1 MWSMPVCAPV
11 HLCVALGRLIVGQE
25 ERAHGNL
32 TAEKIN
38 LLAVAKLLNIFEDE
52 FQTTEDA

>member
-1 MWSMPVCAPV
+1 MPVCAPV